1 MDLEDCFLSQDPE
14 FTKKMRKERKEDL
27 LGKGQNW
34 ESLKKELCI
43 E

>member
-14 FTKKMRKERKEDL
+14 FTKKMQKARQEDF
-27 LGKGQNW
+27 LGKDKNW
-34 ESLKKELCI
+34 DSLKKELCI